1 MSIEFLKK
9 IFYENSQK
17 DAIIFDDIKLNY
29 SFLLEKI
36 EFFKEIIKS
45 NNINSKDVVGI
56 IGDFSPNS
64 VSLLLSLIENKSII
78 VPISINDKNLEFKL
92 NEIAK
97 VNYIF
102 KFNEDE
108 KFTISCPKNNS
119 TEINFYNIIRKRN
132 NPGLVLFSSGTS
144 GEPKAAVHDFT
155 KLLEKFKVRRKS
167 LITINFLLFDHWG
180 GLNTMLHILSNAGT
194 LVVALNRSPDTIC
207 QLIEKNGVELL
218 PSSPSFLNMLILS
231 NSYKRFN
238 LKSLKI
244 ISYGTEPM
252 PKTTLEKLSKIFP
265 NTLLQQ
271 TYGLIELGVMRTK
284 SESNGSLW
292 LKIGGEGYSYRI
304 KNGLLEIKA
313 DSAMIGYLNAPSPF
327 TDDGWYMTGDQVE
340 TKGEY
345 LKILGRKSEII
356 NVGGDKVYPQEVE
369 NIILQIKNIADATVY
384 GEKNPILG
392 SIVCCKVSLIKKEEK
407 KAVRERIKSFCD
419 TRLEKFKVPVK
430 VEIVNNL
437 NIGQRLKK
445 KR

>member
-1 MSIEFLKK
+1 MSIEFLKN
-9 IFYENSQK
+9 IFTEHSSK
-17 DAIIFDDIKLNY
+17 DAIIFDNLRLSY
-29 SFLLEKI
+29 SCLLKNI
-36 EFFKEIIKS
+36 DFFKSIIKS
-45 NNINSKDVVGI
+45 NNIKSHDVVGI
-56 IGDFSPNS
+56 VGDFSPNT
-64 VSLLLSLIENKSII
+64 VSLLLALIENNSII
-78 VPISINDKNLEFKL
+78 VPISFNDKNLEFKL
-92 NEIAK
+92 NKIAK

-102 KFNEDE
+102 KFSKDE
-108 KFTISCPKNNS
+108 KFTISDQKNDSNR
-119 TEINFYNIIRKRN
+119 IDYYNVIRKRN

-194 LVVALNRSPDTIC
+194 LVVAINRSPESIC

-252 PKTTLEKLSKIFP
+252 PKTTLKKLSSIFP

-313 DSAMIGYLNAPSPF
+313 ESAMLGYLNAPSPF
-327 TDDGWYMTGDQVE
+327 TNDGWYMTGDQVE

-345 LKILGRKSEII
+345 LKILGRTSEII

-369 NIILQIKNIADATVY
+369 NIILQIENIADATVY

-407 KAVRERIKSFCD
+407 RSVKDRIKSFCD
-419 TRLEKFKVPVK
+419 SKLEKFKVPVK
-430 VEIVNNL
+430 IVIANDL

>member
-231 NSYKRFN
+231 NSHKRFN

-392 SIVCCKVSLIKKEEK
+392 NIVCCKVSLIKKEEK
-407 KAVRERIKSFCD
+407 KVVKERIKSFCD
-419 TRLEKFKVPVK
+419 TSLEKFKVPVK

-445 KR
+445 TR